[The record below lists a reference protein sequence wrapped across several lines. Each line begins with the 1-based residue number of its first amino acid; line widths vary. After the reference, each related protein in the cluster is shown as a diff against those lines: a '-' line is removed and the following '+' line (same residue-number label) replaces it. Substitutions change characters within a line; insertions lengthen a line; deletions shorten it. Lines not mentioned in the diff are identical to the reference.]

1 MAVNVWL
8 TFYRKVDAH
17 GLRRMEKWYL
27 LVCYGCPLIPAV
39 VFVFVDSPTRGRV
52 YGDAKLWCWITPNW
66 SAFRFALFYGP
77 VW

>member
-8 TFYRKVDAH
+8 TFYHKVDAH

-27 LVCYGCPLIPAV
+27 LVCYGCPFIPAV
-39 VFVFVDSPTRGRV
+39 VFVFIDSPAQGRV